1 MLVHCGL
8 IRKLSPVKNCSEI
21 KTLHKVNEFPV
32 QQKIV
37 EEIKVEHFKVDDIE
51 TFAEQVS
58 AQNVLSPDDQVALAN
73 IINDAL
79 KTVEDAQKKSKAKI
93 NK

>member
-1 MLVHCGL
+1 M
-8 IRKLSPVKNCSEI
+8 
-21 KTLHKVNEFPV
+21 
-32 QQKIV
+32 
-37 EEIKVEHFKVDDIE
+37 DDIE